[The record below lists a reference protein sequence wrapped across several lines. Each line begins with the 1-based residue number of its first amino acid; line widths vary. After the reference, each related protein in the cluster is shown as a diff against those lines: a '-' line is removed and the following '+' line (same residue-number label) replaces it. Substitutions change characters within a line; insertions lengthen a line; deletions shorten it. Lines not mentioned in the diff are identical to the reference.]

1 MKRSA
6 SYWNSDDEDDGPRT
20 YRNVRPARAGIQR
33 AGGHNL
39 LSAMQQDY
47 AHSRQKMTR
56 LDAQI
61 QDILQGV
68 DKLDQKIQWYTSVVS
83 RFPDERLYEDIDIL
97 KYNKKHNL
105 RKVNQLRRQWSFY
118 ANNYHRY
125 EDVGA
130 QTSYAYDAYMTH
142 AMSQQ

>member
-1 MKRSA
+1 MKRPE
-6 SYWNSDDEDDGPRT
+6 SYWNSDDEDEGPRT
-20 YRNVRPARAGIQR
+20 YRNFTSARAMNI
-33 AGGHNL
+33 
-39 LSAMQQDY
+39 DY
-47 AHSRQKMTR
+47 VQSRQAMTR

-68 DKLDQKIQWYTSVVS
+68 EKLDQKIQWYTRVVS

-97 KYNKKHNL
+97 KYNKKHDL

-130 QTSYAYDAYMTH
+130 QTSYAYDAYITH
-142 AMSQQ
+142 TMNQQ

>member
-1 MKRSA
+1 MKRPE
-6 SYWNSDDEDDGPRT
+6 SYWNSDDEDEGPRT
-20 YRNVRPARAGIQR
+20 YRNLSSARAMHI
-33 AGGHNL
+33 
-39 LSAMQQDY
+39 DY
-47 AHSRQKMTR
+47 VQSRQAMTR

-68 DKLDQKIQWYTSVVS
+68 EKLDEKIQWYTSVVS

-97 KYNKKHNL
+97 KYNKKHDL
-105 RKVNQLRRQWSFY
+105 RKVNQLRRQWSFH

-130 QTSYAYDAYMTH
+130 QTAYAYDAYITH
-142 AMSQQ
+142 AMNQQ